1 MDYFFYYTKIIEE
14 KMLFDIGFDL
24 YCPGHLVWLAAT
36 VVACVL
42 FSNWYKK
49 LSDAK
54 KTTTKKFFA
63 VAILIS
69 EILKD
74 LVLWLAGAPMIEYLP
89 LHLCSF
95 AIFGMLIDA
104 FGRWQHI
111 TGQMFAYAFC
121 PGAVSALLF
130 CNWTELPFFNYL
142 NIHSFVF
149 HAWIVIYFVMLYRGG
164 EIKPAYSGIWK
175 SIGAILP
182 ISFPIIAFNLTFDQN
197 YLFLNEASE
206 GSPLVPVWNI
216 FGTSFGLPGY
226 IFGVVLLVLVVFH
239 VLYVVY
245 KVLGNVSNKKRG

>member
-1 MDYFFYYTKIIEE
+1 MQYFFYYTKIIEE
-14 KMLFDIGFDL
+14 KELFDIGFNL
-24 YCPGHLVWLAAT
+24 YGPGHLIWLAAT

-49 LSDAK
+49 LPEANRVK
-54 KTTTKKFFA
+54 TKKFFA
-63 VAILIS
+63 IAILVS

-95 AIFGMLIDA
+95 AIFGILIDA
-104 FGRWQHI
+104 YGRWQHI
-111 TGQMFAYAFC
+111 TGQMIAFAFC

-130 CNWTELPFFNYL
+130 CNWTELPFLNYL

-149 HAWIVIYFVMLYRGG
+149 HAWIVIYFIMLYRGG
-164 EIKPAYSGIWK
+164 EINPRYSGIWK
-175 SIGAILP
+175 TIGVVLVLAVPVFL
-182 ISFPIIAFNLTFDQN
+182 FNLAFEQN

-206 GSPLVPVWNI
+206 GSPLVPVWDI
-216 FGTSFGLPGY
+216 FGTRFGLPGY
-226 IFGVVLLVLVVFH
+226 IFGCVLLVIAVFH

-245 KVLGNVSNKKRG
+245 KVIGNMGDRKRG

>member
-1 MDYFFYYTKIIEE
+1 MQYFFYYTKIIEE
-14 KMLFDIGFDL
+14 QMLFDIGFKL
-24 YCPGHLVWLAAT
+24 YSPGHLIRLAAI

-42 FSNWYKK
+42 FSNWYKT
-49 LSDAK
+49 LPELK
-54 KTTTKKFFA
+54 KVKTKKFFA

-74 LVLWLAGAPMIEYLP
+74 LVLWVHGAPMIEYLP

-104 FGRWQHI
+104 FGRWQNI
-111 TGQMFAYAFC
+111 TGQMMAFAFC
-121 PGAVSALLF
+121 PGAISALLF
-130 CNWTELPFFNYL
+130 CNWTELPFLNYL

-149 HAWIVIYFVMLYRGG
+149 HAWIVIYFVMLYRAG
-164 EIKPAYSGIWK
+164 EIKPVYGGIWK
-175 SIGAILP
+175 SIGVVLP
-182 ISFPIIAFNLTFDQN
+182 VSFPIIAFNLTFDQN

-226 IFGVVLLVLVVFH
+226 IVGVLLLVIVVFH
-239 VLYVVY
+239 ILYVMY
-245 KVLGNVSNKKRG
+245 KLLANVKEKKRG